1 MTGVDGLP
9 NIQFHAALSDV
20 PSAPVSASEIQKVLH
35 NLLINAVEAIQG
47 TGEIQIVL
55 VQQGSEVCIEV
66 RDTGCGISQD
76 FVQNALFKPFR
87 TSKKKGLGIGLYQCK
102 MIVEAHKGRIEVES
116 TQGVGSQFRL
126 FLPL

>member
-87 TSKKKGLGIGLYQCK
+87 TSKKKGL
-102 MIVEAHKGRIEVES
+102 
-116 TQGVGSQFRL
+116 
-126 FLPL
+126 

>member
-1 MTGVDGLP
+1 M
-9 NIQFHAALSDV
+9 
-20 PSAPVSASEIQKVLH
+20 
-35 NLLINAVEAIQG
+35 EAIQG